1 MHEQTA
7 TRLICCAESPGESL
21 SKQLVQL
28 KERFNGFHSVEW
40 SHTGPWGFL
49 HTLNGYDY
57 TYLQ

>member
-40 SHTGPWGFL
+40 SHTGPRGFL
-49 HTLNGYDY
+49 HTLNG
-57 TYLQ
+57 